1 MEKMKSLANQLRDQM
16 LKPGDKTTIAVKA
29 GQSGEKSNKSNKKT
43 NKIEDASI
51 LKALTEFDNSD
62 HKTMVH
68 FRFNKQ
74 TVDFLNQ
81 FKIATGIDATKFVAY
96 SVRQFID
103 AHPELKTI
111 IKQFIQNSYL

>member
-1 MEKMKSLANQLRDQM
+1 MKSLADQLREKM
-16 LKPGDKTTIAVKA
+16 VKPIENRGNEKPDTVEVKTKQAVDKTSKA
-29 GQSGEKSNKSNKKT
+29 PGVP
-43 NKIEDASI
+43 I
-51 LKALTEFDNSD
+51 LKLLTDYDNSD

-68 FRFNKQ
+68 FRFDKQ

-81 FKIATGIDATKFVAY
+81 FKIATGVDATKFVAF
-96 SVRQFID
+96 SVRQFIN

>member
-1 MEKMKSLANQLRDQM
+1 MEKMKSLADQLREKM
-16 LKPGDKTTIAVKA
+16 IKPIENRGNEKPDTVEVKTKQAVDKTSKA
-29 GQSGEKSNKSNKKT
+29 PGVP
-43 NKIEDASI
+43 I
-51 LKALTEFDNSD
+51 LKLLTDYDNSD

-68 FRFNKQ
+68 FRFDKQ

-81 FKIATGIDATKFVAY
+81 FKIATGVDATKFVAY
-96 SVRQFID
+96 SVRQFIN

>member
-1 MEKMKSLANQLRDQM
+1 MEKMKSLADQLREKM
-16 LKPGDKTTIAVKA
+16 VKPVENPGNDKPDIVAVKKKRAEDKTSKPP
-29 GQSGEKSNKSNKKT
+29 
-43 NKIEDASI
+43 DPPI
-51 LKALTEFDNSD
+51 LKLLTDYDNSD

-68 FRFNKQ
+68 FRFDKQ

-81 FKIATGIDATKFVAY
+81 FKIATGVDATKFVAY
-96 SVRQFID
+96 SVRHFIN

>member
-1 MEKMKSLANQLRDQM
+1 MKSLADQLREKM
-16 LKPGDKTTIAVKA
+16 VKPVENQGNDKPDTVAVKKRQTVDKA
-29 GQSGEKSNKSNKKT
+29 SKAP
-43 NKIEDASI
+43 DAPI
-51 LKALTEFDNSD
+51 LKLLTDYDNSD

-68 FRFNKQ
+68 FRFDKQ

-81 FKIATGIDATKFVAY
+81 FKIATGVDATKFVAF
-96 SVRQFID
+96 SVRQFIN

>member
-1 MEKMKSLANQLRDQM
+1 MEKMKSLADQLREKM
-16 LKPGDKTTIAVKA
+16 VKPADNPGNDKPDAVLVKKKKA
-29 GQSGEKSNKSNKKT
+29 VEK
-43 NKIEDASI
+43 ASKAPDEPI
-51 LKALTEFDNSD
+51 LKVLTEYDNSD

-68 FRFNKQ
+68 FRFDKQ

-81 FKIATGIDATKFVAY
+81 FKIATGVDATKFVAY
-96 SVRQFID
+96 SVRHFIN

>member
-1 MEKMKSLANQLRDQM
+1 MEKMKSLADQLREKM
-16 LKPGDKTTIAVKA
+16 VKPAENPGNDKLDAGAVKKKKA
-29 GQSGEKSNKSNKKT
+29 VEKTSKAP
-43 NKIEDASI
+43 DAPI
-51 LKALTEFDNSD
+51 LKVLTDYDNSD

-68 FRFNKQ
+68 FRFDKQ

-81 FKIATGIDATKFVAY
+81 FKIATGVDATKFVAY
-96 SVRQFID
+96 SVRQFIN

>member
-1 MEKMKSLANQLRDQM
+1 MEKMKSLADQLREKMVKLAENPGND
-16 LKPGDKTTIAVKA
+16 KPDAVAVKKKKA
-29 GQSGEKSNKSNKKT
+29 VEKISKAPDT
-43 NKIEDASI
+43 AI
-51 LKALTEFDNSD
+51 LKVLTEYDNSD

-68 FRFNKQ
+68 FRFDKQ

-81 FKIATGIDATKFVAY
+81 FKIATGVDATKFVAY
-96 SVRQFID
+96 SVRHFIN

>member
-1 MEKMKSLANQLRDQM
+1 MKSLADQLREKM
-16 LKPGDKTTIAVKA
+16 VKPIENRGSDTPNTVAVKTKQAVDKTSKA
-29 GQSGEKSNKSNKKT
+29 PGVP
-43 NKIEDASI
+43 I
-51 LKALTEFDNSD
+51 LKLLTDYDNSD

-68 FRFNKQ
+68 FRFDKQ

-81 FKIATGIDATKFVAY
+81 FKIATGVDATKFVAY
-96 SVRQFID
+96 SVRQFIN

>member
-51 LKALTEFDNSD
+51 LKA
-62 HKTMVH
+62 
-68 FRFNKQ
+68 
-74 TVDFLNQ
+74 
-81 FKIATGIDATKFVAY
+81 
-96 SVRQFID
+96 
-103 AHPELKTI
+103 
-111 IKQFIQNSYL
+111 